1 MAFTMDSGKNGKQQ
15 TTDPKKSDIQEDTVR
30 RKTIATLNAI
40 KIMAPIITA
49 LAFPNTQEKNLSGDY
64 FLLTK
69 ATNDISKKI
78 CLEIGID
85 PDKSSNLWAL
95 NMVEKVVSECL
106 KEQYISSEGIINED
120 LIYKSISLVVHNTEL
135 NSIAKNEFHHV
146 NEKTAIQAAI
156 IKAAS
161 LIFESFETGFDFN
174 RDIVK
179 EVDIILTHIVD
190 KISRIESKIYPLD
203 ATDHDKAYIKSSLIV
218 EAGQL
223 YKTIHL
229 AESERVKSILI
240 SKTKEEKNSIYEKYP
255 DGFPMSNI
263 EKKFDSFFDK
273 LVAVSI
279 KLS

>member
-146 NEKTAIQAAI
+146 NEKQRFRLPLLKPQALFL
-156 IKAAS
+156 KALKPG
-161 LIFESFETGFDFN
+161 LI
-174 RDIVK
+174 
-179 EVDIILTHIVD
+179 
-190 KISRIESKIYPLD
+190 
-203 ATDHDKAYIKSSLIV
+203 LIV
-218 EAGQL
+218 
-223 YKTIHL
+223 I
-229 AESERVKSILI
+229 
-240 SKTKEEKNSIYEKYP
+240 
-255 DGFPMSNI
+255 
-263 EKKFDSFFDK
+263 
-273 LVAVSI
+273 
-279 KLS
+279 